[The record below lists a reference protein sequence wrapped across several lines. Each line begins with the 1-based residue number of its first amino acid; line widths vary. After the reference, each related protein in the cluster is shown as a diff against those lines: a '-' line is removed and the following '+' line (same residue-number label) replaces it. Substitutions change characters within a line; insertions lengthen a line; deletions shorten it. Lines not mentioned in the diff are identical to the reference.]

1 MLQDSNIPKLI
12 FENLVAKKLA
22 QAFLSLKDRGR
33 RLKKKKNIICYFPAL
48 SSPTPKQTKT
58 QKWGEKRT
66 EISFTSYSG

>member
-33 RLKKKKNIICYFPAL
+33 RLKKKKKHHLLL
-48 SSPTPKQTKT
+48 SSTFFSHTKT
-58 QKWGEKRT
+58 NKNT
-66 EISFTSYSG
+66 EMGRKKDRD